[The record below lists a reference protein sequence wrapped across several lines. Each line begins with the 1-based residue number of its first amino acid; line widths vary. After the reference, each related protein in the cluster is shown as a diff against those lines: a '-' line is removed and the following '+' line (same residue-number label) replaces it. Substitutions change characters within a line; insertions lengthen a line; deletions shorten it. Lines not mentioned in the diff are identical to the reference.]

1 MSKAAKTSIFILI
14 FLLATG
20 FGFAGYALLEKQKIE
35 QQKVSLEREL
45 QASQDREKKSLGEMK
60 GLKDQLAQEM
70 GEKSRSKSTI
80 DGLQKHVEELL
91 AQISE
96 VTADRDKWQL
106 RLEEIKK
113 ERDELVVKLQEKPQV
128 VYAEKIVYKER
139 EPEPVAQASEP
150 VQQASD
156 NPAAQDPMPAAVSA
170 DAAPDA
176 AANPSNTNEKYV
188 AQLLREK
195 TALEVAIDKLKADLS
210 RHSLEIVD
218 LKQANENLRMD
229 LDAAQQEKQS
239 IAEDIKEK
247 EEMVNRLS
255 LELARAKN
263 DKQFVAQKVDQLT
276 QRNMR
281 LRQDLKQLAAAKMA
295 LEKSIVQIT
304 QEKDG
309 MNRKLDQAE
318 AVLQNKIGEVWDI
331 KDSLDRSFNVVKEKT
346 KAANEVELSPI
357 IVNAQGAASVVSADT
372 RATKPGFEGKVM
384 SVNEQ
389 SNFVIVDIGE
399 KRGLRAGDTL
409 GVYRGVDYIA
419 RLEVLQ
425 VRPDI
430 AAADLKEQSAQVK
443 VGDTVR

>member
-20 FGFAGYALLEKQKIE
+20 FGFAGYTLLEKQKIE

-45 QASQDREKKSLGEMK
+45 QAFQDREKKSLGEMN
-60 GLKDQLAQEM
+60 GLKDQLAQET
-70 GEKSRSKSTI
+70 GEKSKSKSTI
-80 DGLQKHVEELL
+80 DGLQKRVEELL

-96 VTADRDKWQL
+96 VTADRDKWQS

-113 ERDELVVKLQEKPQV
+113 ERDEFVVKLQEKPQV
-128 VYAEKIVYKER
+128 VYEEKIVYKER
-139 EPEPVAQASEP
+139 EPDPVAPTSDP
-150 VQQASD
+150 VQQAS
-156 NPAAQDPMPAAVSA
+156 NNSATQDPMSAAVPV
-170 DAAPDA
+170 DAAPV
-176 AANPSNTNEKYV
+176 ANSSNTNEKYV

-195 TALEVAIDKLKADLS
+195 TALEVAIDRLKADLS

-229 LDAAQQEKQS
+229 LDAIQQEKQS
-239 IAEDIKEK
+239 IADDIKEK

-295 LEKSIVQIT
+295 LEKSVVQIT

-309 MNRKLDQAE
+309 MTAKLEQAE
-318 AVLQNKIGEVWDI
+318 AVLQSKIGEVWDI

-357 IVNAQGAASVVSADT
+357 FVNTQGAASVVPADT

>member
-1 MSKAAKTSIFILI
+1 M
-14 FLLATG
+14 
-20 FGFAGYALLEKQKIE
+20 
-35 QQKVSLEREL
+35 
-45 QASQDREKKSLGEMK
+45 
-60 GLKDQLAQEM
+60 
-70 GEKSRSKSTI
+70 
-80 DGLQKHVEELL
+80 
-91 AQISE
+91 
-96 VTADRDKWQL
+96 
-106 RLEEIKK
+106 
-113 ERDELVVKLQEKPQV
+113 VKLQEKPQV
-128 VYAEKIVYKER
+128 VYEEKIVYKER
-139 EPEPVAQASEP
+139 EPEPVAQSEP
-150 VQQASD
+150 VQQASN
-156 NPAAQDPMPAAVSA
+156 NPATQDPMPAAVPA
-170 DAAPDA
+170 DAAPDVAPDA
-176 AANPSNTNEKYV
+176 ATNLSSMNEKYV

-229 LDAAQQEKQS
+229 FDAVQQEKQS
-239 IAEDIKEK
+239 IADDIKEK

-276 QRNMR
+276 KRNMR
-281 LRQDLKQLAAAKMA
+281 LRQDLKQLAAVKMA
-295 LEKSIVQIT
+295 LEKSVVQIT

-309 MNRKLDQAE
+309 MNRKLEQAE

-346 KAANEVELSPI
+346 GAANEVELSPI
-357 IVNAQGAASVVSADT
+357 IVNAQGAASVVPADT